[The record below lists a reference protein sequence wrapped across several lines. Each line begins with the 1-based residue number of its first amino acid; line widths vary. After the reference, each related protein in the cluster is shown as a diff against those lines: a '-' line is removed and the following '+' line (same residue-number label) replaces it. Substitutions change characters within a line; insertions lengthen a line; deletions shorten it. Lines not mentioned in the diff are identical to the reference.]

1 MINVLETIS
10 ENPGRLK
17 TEGLDPLEVRLSKDN
32 LQAYF
37 LTTNFTNMAKKIIIP
52 PKKSMRKQIE
62 SIVRKG
68 PKIQSQAILAK
79 GASQSNTASV
89 QRSRVPNPSE
99 NQRGRIL
106 SRDER
111 SLTR

>member
-1 MINVLETIS
+1 
-10 ENPGRLK
+10 
-17 TEGLDPLEVRLSKDN
+17 
-32 LQAYF
+32 
-37 LTTNFTNMAKKIIIP
+37 MAKKIIIP
-52 PKKSMRKQIE
+52 PKKNMRKQIE
-62 SIVRKG
+62 STVRRG

-79 GASQSNTASV
+79 GASQSYTAGV